1 MIYSLL
7 YLILAALGLGV
18 LVFIHELGHYF
29 MARKEGMKVEA
40 FSIGFGKPMKTWEKD
55 GVKWQICWVPF
66 GGYVRISG
74 MEKKGNLEP
83 YQIEGG
89 FYEKKPWARI
99 KVALAGPVVNI
110 VFSFLVFSLIWAL
123 GGREKPFSDYTKFIG
138 WVDVQ
143 SDLHKIGVN
152 PGDEISTYGGQ
163 PFQGFS
169 QLLSS
174 AFLDSGVQQ
183 ISGFEIDYMQDKKTP
198 FSYTFEFGRNLK
210 GLEKY
215 ATIASII
222 NPAAYLIYKPDV
234 LMMLPP
240 IKDSG
245 ILPGDRILWV
255 DGELVFSKRQLTDLI
270 NEPRSLLTIQRGS
283 ERFLTKVPRLQIR
296 DLRMNKEGKAELQD
310 WAHSKE
316 LQGDYTQLFFIPY
329 VVTNGG
335 VVESATA
342 YVGKDAKER
351 KLFQKE
357 FSDLE
362 IPLLPGDIILSVD
375 GKEIESG
382 ECLLN
387 SLQSRFIQV
396 IVQRGMQYPAI
407 SWQKSDDDFVQGIS
421 FSDLGQLENS
431 ILTKDRMASL
441 GDLYLLQPIQPKPLS
456 ALPLKGSVQ
465 TRMQDTIAQQKK
477 QIEDIKN
484 PKEKALAL
492 KNLEQDQSRLFLGA
506 IFEDRKVL
514 YNPSPFVLF
523 KGVFEETGKTFKA
536 LFTGYLSPK
545 YMSGPIGIVGAMQYG
560 WTLGVKEALF
570 WIAVIS
576 VNLGLVNLL
585 PIPVLDGG
593 HICFALYEAI
603 TKKRIKAKTMEKFIF
618 PFVVLIIIFFIYLTY
633 QDVLRLLSR
642 FL

>member
-40 FSIGFGKPMKTWEKD
+40 FSIGFGKPMKAWEKD

-83 YQIEGG
+83 YQIEDG
-89 FYEKKPWARI
+89 FYGKKPWARI

-110 VFSFLVFSLIWAL
+110 VFSFLVFCLIWTL

-138 WVDVQ
+138 WVDVH

-152 PGDEISTYGGQ
+152 PGDEIACYGGQ

-174 AFLDSGVQQ
+174 AFLDSGVQK
-183 ISGFEIDYMQDKKTP
+183 ISGYEIDYIQDKKTP
-198 FSYTFEFGRNLK
+198 FSYTFEFGRDLK

-215 ATIASII
+215 ATIASVI

-234 LMMLPP
+234 LMLSPP

-245 ILPGDRILWV
+245 IIPGDRILWV

-270 NEPRSLLTIQRGS
+270 NEPKSLLTVQRGA
-283 ERFLTKVPRLQIR
+283 ERFFTKIPRLQIR
-296 DLRMNKEGKAELQD
+296 DLRMNKEEKAELQD
-310 WAHSKE
+310 WAHAGEFK
-316 LQGDYTQLFFIPY
+316 GDYSQLYFIPY
-329 VVTNGG
+329 AVTNRGI
-335 VVESATA
+335 VEYATA
-342 YVGKDAKER
+342 YVDKDAKER
-351 KLFQKE
+351 KQFEKD
-357 FSDLE
+357 FSSLE
-362 IPLLPGDIILSVD
+362 IPLLPGDVILSVD
-375 GKEIESG
+375 GKEISSG
-382 ECLLN
+382 GDLLT
-387 SLQSRFIQV
+387 SLQNRSVQM
-396 IVQRGMQYPAI
+396 IVQRGVQYPAI
-407 SWQKSDDDFVQGIS
+407 SWKKSDSEFTQGIS
-421 FSDLGQLENS
+421 FSDLDRLSHS
-431 ILTKDRMASL
+431 ILTKKRLTSI
-441 GDLYLLQPIQPKPLS
+441 GDLYFLQPVEPKPLS
-456 ALPLKGSVQ
+456 DLPLKGSIQ
-465 TRMQDTIAQQKK
+465 TRMQDTLSQQKK
-477 QIEDIKN
+477 QIEGIKN

-492 KNLEQDQSRLFLGA
+492 KNLEQDQGRLFLGA

-523 KGVFEETGKTFKA
+523 KGVFEETGKTFRA

-560 WTLGVKEALF
+560 WALGIREALF

-633 QDVLRLLSR
+633 QDVLRLISR
-642 FL
+642 FF

>member
-40 FSIGFGKPMKTWEKD
+40 FSIGFGKPMKAWEKD
-55 GVKWQICWVPF
+55 GVKWQICWIPF

-83 YQIEGG
+83 YQIEDG
-89 FYEKKPWARI
+89 FYGKKPWARI

-110 VFSFLVFSLIWAL
+110 VFSFLVFCLIWTL

-143 SDLHKIGVN
+143 SDLHKIGVK
-152 PGDEISTYGGQ
+152 PGSEITCYGGQ

-174 AFLDSGVQQ
+174 AFLDNGVQK
-183 ISGFEIDYMQDKKTP
+183 ISGYEIDYMQAKQIP

-215 ATIASII
+215 AAIVSVI
-222 NPAAYLIYKPDV
+222 NPATYLIYKPDV
-234 LMMLPP
+234 LMISPP

-245 ILPGDRILWV
+245 ILPGDRVLWV

-270 NEPRSLLTIQRGS
+270 NEPRTLLTVQRGS
-283 ERFLTKVPRLQIR
+283 ERFLTKVLRLQIR
-296 DLRMNKEGKAELQD
+296 DLRINKEEKAELQD
-310 WAHSKE
+310 WAHAGGW
-316 LQGDYTQLFFIPY
+316 QGDYSQLYFIPY
-329 VVTNGG
+329 SVTTGG
-335 VVESATA
+335 VVEYATA
-342 YVGKDAKER
+342 YIDKNSKEQ
-351 KLFQKE
+351 KQFQKGY
-357 FSDLE
+357 SDLE

-375 GKEIESG
+375 GKEIGSG
-382 ECLLN
+382 DDLLR
-387 SLQSRFIQV
+387 SLQSRSIQM
-396 IVQRGMQYPAI
+396 IVQRGMQYPAV
-407 SWQKSDDDFVQGIS
+407 SWQNSDSDFVQGIS
-421 FSDLGQLENS
+421 FSDLGQLEHS
-431 ILTKDRMASL
+431 LLTKERLASI
-441 GDLYLLQPIQPKPLS
+441 GNLYLLQPIEPKPLS
-456 ALPLKGSVQ
+456 SLPLKDSVQ
-465 TRMQDTIAQQKK
+465 NRMQDTLSQQKK
-477 QIEDIKN
+477 QIESIKN

-506 IFEDRKVL
+506 LFEDRKVL
-514 YNPSPFVLF
+514 YNPSPLVLF

-560 WTLGVKEALF
+560 WTLGIKEALF

-593 HICFALYEAI
+593 HICFAIYEAI
-603 TKKRIKAKTMEKFIF
+603 TKKRIKSKTMEKFIF
-618 PFVVLIIIFFIYLTY
+618 PFVVLIIIFFVYLTY
-633 QDVLRLLSR
+633 QDVLRLISR
-642 FL
+642 FF

>member
-29 MARKEGMKVEA
+29 MARKEGMRVEA
-40 FSIGFGKPMKTWEKD
+40 FSIGFGKPMKAWEKD
-55 GVKWQICWVPF
+55 GVKWQICWIPF

-74 MEKKGNLEP
+74 MEKKGSLEP
-83 YQIEGG
+83 YQIEDG
-89 FYEKKPWARI
+89 FYGKKPWARI

-110 VFSFLVFSLIWAL
+110 VFSFLIFCVIWVS
-123 GGREKPFSDYTKFIG
+123 GGREKPFSDYTQFIG
-138 WVDVQ
+138 WIDVQ
-143 SDLHKIGVN
+143 SDLYKIGVR
-152 PGDEISTYGGQ
+152 PGDEIDCYGNQ
-163 PFQGFS
+163 RFEGFS

-174 AFLDSGVQQ
+174 AFLDSGVQK
-183 ISGFEIDYMQDKKTP
+183 ISGYEIDYIKDKKTP
-198 FSYTFEFGRNLK
+198 FSYAFEFGRDLK

-215 ATIASII
+215 ATIASTI
-222 NPAAYLIYKPDV
+222 NPAAYLIYRPDV
-234 LMMLPP
+234 LMNSPP

-245 ILPGDRILWV
+245 IVSGDRILWV
-255 DGELVFSKRQLTDLI
+255 DGQLVFSKRQLTDLI

-283 ERFLTKVPRLQIR
+283 ERFFTKVPRLQIR
-296 DLRMNKEGKAELQD
+296 DLRMNKEEKAELQD
-310 WAHSKE
+310 WAHAE
-316 LQGDYTQLFFIPY
+316 EFTGDYSQLYFIPY
-329 VVTNGG
+329 AITNRGT
-335 VVESATA
+335 VEYSTA
-342 YVGKDAKER
+342 YIDQDAKE
-351 KLFQKE
+351 KKQFQKGY
-357 FSDLE
+357 SDLE

-375 GKEIESG
+375 GKEIASG
-382 ECLLN
+382 GDLLR
-387 SLQSRFIQV
+387 SLQSRFVQI
-396 IVQRGMQYPAI
+396 IVQRGMEYPAI
-407 SWQKSDDDFVQGIS
+407 SWHKSNSDFMTGIS
-421 FSDLGQLENS
+421 FTDLDQLS
-431 ILTKDRMASL
+431 HSMLTKNHLSSI
-441 GDLYLLQPIQPKPLS
+441 GNLYLLQPVEPKPLS
-456 ALPLKGSVQ
+456 ELPLKSSVQ
-465 TRMQDTIAQQKK
+465 SRMEDTLAQQKK

-492 KNLEQDQSRLFLGA
+492 KNLEQDQGRLFLGA
-506 IFEDRKVL
+506 LFEDRKVL
-514 YNPSPFVLF
+514 YNPSPLVLF

-585 PIPVLDGG
+585 PVPVLDGG
-593 HICFALYEAI
+593 HICFAIYEAI
-603 TKKRIKAKTMEKFIF
+603 TKKKIKAKTMEKFIF
-618 PFVVLIIIFFIYLTY
+618 PFVVLIIIFFVYLTY